1 MKDELTHRV
10 IGAAMAV
17 HRELGAGFLE
27 SVYQKALALELA
39 SLGLDVVIEKKI
51 EVMYRGRVV
60 GDFKA
65 DLFVEDQLIVELKA
79 VENLAPIHEVQTV
92 NYLKATGRDIGLL
105 INFGTSSLQFKRKY
119 RNGKTENSEIL

>member
-39 SLGLDVVIEKKI
+39 SLGLEVVIEKKI

-105 INFGTSSLQFKRKY
+105 INFGTASLQFKRKY